1 MANKLVM
8 VLSPKTLLQM
18 ARKGIGHGDLEKIAK
33 KMKKDLD
40 KSK

>member
-1 MANKLVM
+1 MLLA
-8 VLSPKTLLQM
+8 PQTLLKM
-18 ARKGIGHGDLEKIAK
+18 ARKGIVHGDLEKIAK